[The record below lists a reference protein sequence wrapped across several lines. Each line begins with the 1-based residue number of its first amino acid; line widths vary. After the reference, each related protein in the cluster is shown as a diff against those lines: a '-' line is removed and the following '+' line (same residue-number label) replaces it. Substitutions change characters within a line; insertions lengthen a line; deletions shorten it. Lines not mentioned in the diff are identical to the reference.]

1 MTTQPAFSPVRPD
14 PARVSLEEFQEQLI
28 RGLTHRMN
36 NILSLFH
43 GYLGLLM
50 DDKKLDSVARAGLAK
65 IKEGARAASDLMER
79 TNALV
84 RPMSTICRDINL
96 ADLIRQLRP
105 HVESFCSSGM
115 RLEIECADDLP
126 HVWADASRVR
136 LALTELVR
144 NACEAARERV
154 RITVTAT
161 SGRVQG
167 ELFASSENVPKH
179 WLTIG
184 ITDDGAGI
192 PIERA
197 DRVYQP
203 FYTTKTKQNAAG
215 LGLTVAIGCAQQ
227 LKGTLQH
234 RSRPGETTFELVLPS
249 GIPQE
254 QDVALAAME

>member
-1 MTTQPAFSPVRPD
+1 MRLSIEQ
-14 PARVSLEEFQEQLI
+14 FQEQLI

-50 DDKKLDSVARAGLAK
+50 DDRKLDAVTREGLAK
-65 IKEGARAASDLMER
+65 IKEGARAATELMER

-84 RPMSTICRDINL
+84 RPASTTWREINL
-96 ADLIRQLRP
+96 ADLLQQMRPQLDG
-105 HVESFCSSGM
+105 FCNPST

-126 HVWADASRVR
+126 RLWADASRVR
-136 LALTELVR
+136 LAIAELVR

-154 RITVTAT
+154 QIRVSAST
-161 SGRVQG
+161 GRVQG
-167 ELFASSENVPKH
+167 ELFGNSEDVPKH
-179 WLTIG
+179 WLSIS

-197 DRVYQP
+197 ERIYTP

-227 LKGTLQH
+227 LNGTLQH
-234 RSRPGETTFELVLPS
+234 RSRPGDTTFELTLPS
-249 GIPQE
+249 GIAQE
-254 QDVALAAME
+254 QPAALVEVR

>member
-1 MTTQPAFSPVRPD
+1 M
-14 PARVSLEEFQEQLI
+14 
-28 RGLTHRMN
+28 
-36 NILSLFH
+36 
-43 GYLGLLM
+43 
-50 DDKKLDSVARAGLAK
+50 ARAGLAK
-65 IKEGARAASDLMER
+65 IKEGARAASELMER

-84 RPMSTICRDINL
+84 RPTSTTCREINL
-96 ADLIRQLRP
+96 ADLIRQARP
-105 HVESFCSSGM
+105 QLESFCNSGT
-115 RLEIECADDLP
+115 RLEIECSDDLP

-136 LALTELVR
+136 LALIELVR
-144 NACEAARERV
+144 NASEAARESV
-154 RITVTAT
+154 RITVSAA

-167 ELFASSENVPKH
+167 ELFDNSENAPEH

-184 ITDDGAGI
+184 IRDDGAGI
-192 PIERA
+192 PIECAERI
-197 DRVYQP
+197 YQP